1 MELNMEKKW
10 YKSKTLWFNVIALLA
25 VLLDDI
31 LKANIVT
38 DPEVVALLVTVANVL
53 LRFQTFASLTK

>member
-1 MELNMEKKW
+1 MEKKW
-10 YKSKTLWFNVIALLA
+10 YKSKTLWFNIIALVA
-25 VLLDDI
+25 VLLNDI

-38 DPEVVALLVTVANVL
+38 DPVVVALLVTVANML

>member
-1 MELNMEKKW
+1 MEKKW